1 LSPFRFHLL
10 ERNLEFWI
18 SRKQIPHHAIH
29 HAQQQ
34 KIHAATNIHN
44 HNHNNNLKQQSTI
57 DNIPIALVKTAMGA
71 VAGGV
76 AGLILFKGGK
86 GTRAASVATG
96 IGAGIGSTWERV
108 KFRYE
113 QSVNK

>member
-1 LSPFRFHLL
+1 MVEESPANPSTPA
-10 ERNLEFWI
+10 ETPATPPET
-18 SRKQIPHHAIH
+18 SAIP
-29 HAQQQ
+29 
-34 KIHAATNIHN
+34 
-44 HNHNNNLKQQSTI
+44 S
-57 DNIPIALVKTAMGA
+57 IPPFPTTWALPDGIEDDIEQALVKTAMGA

-86 GTRAASVATG
+86 GTRAASIATG

-113 QSVNK
+113 QSENK